1 MRKRIYVDM
10 DGVLVDF
17 ESGIQNLSPEDQK
30 RYKNRYDAAPD
41 IFDLM
46 DPMPGALEAF
56 AWLRENFEVYILST
70 APWRN
75 PKAWMSKR
83 LWVSKYL
90 GKSANKRLILS
101 HNKHLCSGD
110 FLIDDRTANGAGEFE
125 GELIQFGKGQFK
137 GWPEVIS
144 YLETHAE

>member
-1 MRKRIYVDM
+1 MSKRVYVDM

-46 DPMPGALEAF
+46 EPMPGALEAF

-75 PKAWMSKR
+75 PRAWMSKR

-90 GKSANKRLILS
+90 GKS
-101 HNKHLCSGD
+101 
-110 FLIDDRTANGAGEFE
+110 ANGAGEFE

-137 GWPEVIS
+137 GWPEVIN